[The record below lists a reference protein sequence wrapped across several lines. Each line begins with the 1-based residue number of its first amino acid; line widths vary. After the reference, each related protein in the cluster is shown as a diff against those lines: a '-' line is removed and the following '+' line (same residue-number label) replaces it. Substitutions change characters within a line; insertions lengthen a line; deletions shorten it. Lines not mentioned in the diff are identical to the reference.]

1 MGVYFEPP
9 PSRAKKCWAIMELLS
24 RSGYKFQTEG
34 SKAFID
40 SFVLTTRRPT
50 LEGVRRQIE
59 NLEKEDAE
67 TRTRMRLKIQQEER
81 KDPRRQKREMI

>member
-81 KDPRRQKREMI
+81 KVPRRQKRETI